1 MPISDSASPD
11 WEARAAALRASPLHD
26 SSAAPASPDWEA
38 QAAALRASPLRD
50 SSAGGSPPQQQ
61 PSRMEPPPPPPQEP
75 LKICGDKL
83 KVHFYGVADK
93 DWNLGPSRASAS
105 STA

>member
-11 WEARAAALRASPLHD
+11 WEAR
-26 SSAAPASPDWEA
+26 
-38 QAAALRASPLRD
+38 AAALRASPLRD

-105 STA
+105 SPAFQGSGSNLRSKSTQEH

>member
-1 MPISDSASPD
+1 MSRKVVIIIIPNLFRSMPISDSASPD
-11 WEARAAALRASPLHD
+11 WEAR
-26 SSAAPASPDWEA
+26 
-38 QAAALRASPLRD
+38 AAALRASPLRD

-93 DWNLGPSRASAS
+93 D
-105 STA
+105 

>member
-1 MPISDSASPD
+1 MPISNSASPD
-11 WEARAAALRASPLHD
+11 WEAR
-26 SSAAPASPDWEA
+26 
-38 QAAALRASPLRD
+38 AAALRASPLRD

-61 PSRMEPPPPPPQEP
+61 PQPPPPLPPRMEPPPPPPQEP

-83 KVHFYGVADK
+83 KVHFYGIADK
-93 DWNLGPSRASAS
+93 DWNLGPLRASAS

>member
-50 SSAGGSPPQQQ
+50 SSAGGSPP
-61 PSRMEPPPPPPQEP
+61 PPPQEP

-93 DWNLGPSRASAS
+93 DWNLGPLRASAS

>member
-11 WEARAAALRASPLHD
+11 WEAR
-26 SSAAPASPDWEA
+26 
-38 QAAALRASPLRD
+38 AAALRASPLRD

-93 DWNLGPSRASAS
+93 DWNLGPSGIGIKHGTTGLSVSVAFGGVNHPR
-105 STA
+105 